1 MMSAT
6 QAAKYRREVVTM
18 LSKAVCG
25 RHSIL
30 RLKSESGGTGQ
41 DGFIVVAVLWI
52 LSALAI
58 LAVVYAFYVNQT
70 AAAFIDQNDRV
81 QAEELALAGVEL
93 VVYQLAATP
102 RAQASHGSFG
112 FRLGGADV
120 AVNFRSENARID
132 LNAAPK
138 ELLAGLFFALGAGRE
153 NADSLADRIIVW
165 RTPPTP
171 GTTDT
176 EAPLYRSAGK
186 NYAPRRGP
194 FQHVNELGLVLG
206 FPSELVDRALP
217 YLTVYSGLPGVNMVD
232 AAPEVLAA
240 LPGMTPDILHFLME
254 QRDAAP
260 LDVLRTRLGSAT
272 RYATVEA
279 SKANRVT
286 VDVRFDAK
294 RRNHL
299 EIVVLPLDGDT
310 EPFRILSWRDEL
322 DGPWSDDS
330 SRLGLQ

>member
-1 MMSAT
+1 MGAT
-6 QAAKYRREVVTM
+6 QPPKSRREIVTM

-25 RHSIL
+25 RQSTL
-30 RLKSESGGTGQ
+30 RLKSESAGTGQ
-41 DGFIVVAVLWI
+41 GGFIVVAVLWI

-58 LAVVYAFYVNQT
+58 LAVVYALYVNQT
-70 AAAFIDQNDRV
+70 AAAFVNQSDRV

-102 RAQASHGSFG
+102 AQASHGSFG

-120 AVNFRSENARID
+120 AVNFRPENARID

-138 ELLAGLFFALGAGRE
+138 EVLAGLFFALGASRE
-153 NADSLADRIIVW
+153 DADSLADRIIVW

-176 EAPLYRSAGK
+176 EAQLYRSAGK

-206 FPSELVDRALP
+206 LPSELVNRALP
-217 YLTVYSGLPGVNMVD
+217 YLTVYSGLAEVNMRD

-240 LPGMTPDILHFLME
+240 LPAMTPDILHIMLE

-260 LDVLRTRLGSAT
+260 LDVLRTRLGSA
-272 RYATVEA
+272 RYTTVEA

-294 RRNHL
+294 RRNHF
-299 EIVVLPLDGDT
+299 EIVVLPLVDRDT
-310 EPFRILSWRDEL
+310 EPFRILSWRDDL
-322 DGPWSDDS
+322 DGPWGDVSP
-330 SRLGLQ
+330 RLGLQ

>member
-1 MMSAT
+1 MSTT
-6 QAAKYRREVVTM
+6 QPAKSRREVVTM

-25 RHSIL
+25 RHSIIL
-30 RLKSESGGTGQ
+30 RLKSGSGGTGQ

-52 LSALAI
+52 LGALAI
-58 LAVVYAFYVNQT
+58 LAAVYALYVNQT
-70 AAAFIDQNDRV
+70 AAAFVDQNDRV

-93 VVYQLAATP
+93 VVYQLTATP

-153 NADSLADRIIVW
+153 DADNLADRIIVW

-171 GTTDT
+171 GTTDA
-176 EAPLYRSAGK
+176 EALLYRSAGK

-206 FPSELVDRALP
+206 LPSSLFDRALS
-217 YLTVYSGLPGVNMVD
+217 YLTVYSGLAEVNVRD

-240 LPGMTPDILHFLME
+240 LPGMTPESLHVLLAQSE
-254 QRDAAP
+254 DAP
-260 LDVLRTRLGSAT
+260 LDVLRARLGSAT
-272 RYATVEA
+272 RYATVEG
-279 SKANRVT
+279 SMANRVT

-294 RRNHL
+294 RHNRL

-322 DGPWSDDS
+322 DGPWPDDS
-330 SRLGLQ
+330 PRLGLQ